1 MAKYKIEYLTEESFE
16 YTGVGVFVSFKHSI
30 GIEQHKLAI
39 DNVLINGLEIEST
52 SLEVGAEASVSVN
65 KGLIDYL
72 EIWSYSGEYPTQE
85 LADYTLRQSWTN
97 GQGREIIVK

>member
-1 MAKYKIEYLTEESFE
+1 MARYQIEYLTEESYE
-16 YTGVGVFVSFKHSI
+16 YTGIGVFVSFKHSC

-39 DNVLINGLEIEST
+39 DNVTINGLEIEST
-52 SLEVGAEASVSVN
+52 SLEFGAEASVSIT

-85 LADYTLRQSWTN
+85 LADYTLRQNWTT
-97 GQGREIIVK
+97 GEGRKIIVR